1 MKVAKHQSKLHI
13 GSIFP
18 SLEFLPFSAT
28 KRRILELS
36 KRLEKLTIFYV
47 DSEPK
52 GIFPSNVKFIKIR
65 VLKSIPRPF
74 RYLLALFRSMF
85 IVSKI
90 KKQRIDGLYILSDFW
105 AQNIGLVIS
114 KITRKPMIVR
124 FRADDWTIR
133 RLSPPKMAKHWRI
146 ILRLI
151 ILIYD
156 LIEEFTLKHADYVI
170 SVSEFLEQ
178 EAIKHGVKKERVTT
192 VYSGVSHDS
201 FKPLHIGQEKR
212 KFTLCFVGR
221 LVRSKGL
228 EYLIKAVKNLDA
240 QVIVLGNGEKRYV
253 ENLKRKTPKNVR
265 FLGRIEHKK
274 VPKYINYSDILV
286 SPSLSEGLPR
296 TILEAMACGKPII
309 ATSGSGTPEIG
320 FKGWL
325 VEPENVEEL
334 RKAIIEA
341 SKTPKEILD
350 NMGKMNRKIILTVF
364 NWTITYDRI
373 HQIIETMIKSSSRYR
388 TS

>member
-1 MKVAKHQSKLHI
+1 LKVKEHQSKLHVV
-13 GSIFP
+13 SIFP

-36 KRLEKLTIFYV
+36 KRVEKLTSFYV

-52 GIFPSNVKFIKIR
+52 GIFPGNVEFIKIR
-65 VLKSIPRPF
+65 VSGNIPRSF

-90 KKQRIDGLYILSDFW
+90 KKQGIDGLYILSDFW

-114 KITRKPMIVR
+114 KITRRPMIVR

-133 RLSPPKMAKHWRI
+133 RLSPPKMAKQWKI
-146 ILRLI
+146 VLRLI
-151 ILIYD
+151 MLIYD
-156 LIEEFTLKHADYVI
+156 LIEEFTLKRADYVI

-178 EAIKHGVKKERVTT
+178 EAVKHGVKKERVTT
-192 VYSGVSHDS
+192 VYSGVTHDL
-201 FKPLHIGQEKR
+201 FKPLNIGQEKG

-228 EYLIKAVKNLDA
+228 EYLIEAVKNLDV
-240 QVIVLGNGEKRYV
+240 QVIVLGDGEKRYV
-253 ENLKRKTPKNVR
+253 ENLKRKAPKNLR

-296 TILEAMACGKPII
+296 TILEAMACGKPIL
-309 ATSGSGTPEIG
+309 ATSVSGTPEIG

-325 VEPENVEEL
+325 VEPRNVEEL
-334 RKAIIEA
+334 RKTIIEA
-341 SKTPKEILD
+341 SKTPEKTLD
-350 NMGKMNRKIILTVF
+350 KMGKINREIVLTKF
-364 NWTITYDRI
+364 NWTTAYDKI
-373 HQIIETMIKSSSRYR
+373 NQIIETVIRSSS
-388 TS
+388 